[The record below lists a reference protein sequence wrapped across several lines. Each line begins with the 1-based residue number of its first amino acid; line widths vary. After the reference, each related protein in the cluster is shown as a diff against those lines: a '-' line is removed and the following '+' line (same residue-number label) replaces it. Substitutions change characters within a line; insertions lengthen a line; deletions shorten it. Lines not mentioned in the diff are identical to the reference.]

1 MPSRLQ
7 QERVEVEKILVDVA
21 DTLHPV
27 LSDFIREELA
37 SHESSRL
44 ASVVLAAAY
53 PEVDTEERRQQRV
66 YLAAAIELLAIAL
79 GVHKLLLNAADLDR
93 SLVGGTVLAGDYCF
107 SRAASL
113 AARTGN
119 PAVVAIF
126 SEMLQQL
133 SEGHLRV
140 IFSEGVDRF
149 DEDSLLHRRAAL
161 AGAVLADLPAE
172 TVEATADFGQW
183 VSNWQSGADGAPQEE
198 QIAHRI
204 KASGLSSF
212 QHRRWRVLLGEMGE
226 E

>member
-1 MPSRLQ
+1 
-7 QERVEVEKILVDVA
+7 
-21 DTLHPV
+21 
-27 LSDFIREELA
+27 
-37 SHESSRL
+37 
-44 ASVVLAAAY
+44 
-53 PEVDTEERRQQRV
+53 
-66 YLAAAIELLAIAL
+66 LLAIAL

-140 IFSEGVDRF
+140 IFNEHEDRF
-149 DEDSLLHRRAAL
+149 DESSLLHRSAAL

-172 TVEATADFGQW
+172 TVQATADFAKS
-183 VSNWQSGADGAPQEE
+183 VSNWQPGADGAPQAEE
-198 QIAHRI
+198 IVSRI
-204 KASGLSSF
+204 ETSGLSSF
-212 QHRRWRVLLGEMGE
+212 QRGRWGVLLGKMGE